1 MSVLYL
7 LPSISRPTRFAL
19 VTGVHTCALP
29 ISLLHHPSDDHRR
42 HRLVSAASR
51 CRGAARLPD
60 PARDDRAWVLAFLC
74 DRAQHR
80 LAAAAD
86 RIAAQGGEGVMGALR
101 GILDRKSTRLNSSH

>member
-1 MSVLYL
+1 MIFVLFFFLCYGDHHGL
-7 LPSISRPTRFAL
+7 HVLTPSFPTRR
-19 VTGVHTCALP
+19 
-29 ISLLHHPSDDHRR
+29 SSDLRR

-51 CRGAARLPD
+51 WRGAARLPD

-86 RIAAQGGEGVMGALR
+86 RIAAQGGEGVMGALK